1 MTRGRNLITTILLA
15 ATIIFMSSRACEAQ
29 EQSPSPRM
37 LLNLDLFTA
46 QPGGHQ
52 PGPAGDDNGSTLE
65 QLRALRS
72 MGYLSGDGPLPD
84 ADDPDEP
91 PDDPARG
98 RQPNE
103 GAQR

>member
-1 MTRGRNLITTILLA
+1 MTRGRNLITTILIA
-15 ATIIFMSSRACEAQ
+15 ATIIFMSSRASEAQ

-52 PGPAGDDNGSTLE
+52 PGPANDDTGSTLE

-72 MGYLSGDGPLPD
+72 MGYLSADGPLPD
-84 ADDPDEP
+84 ADDPDQ
-91 PDDPARG
+91 PAG
-98 RQPNE
+98 APSGAVPSND
-103 GAQR
+103 GAQQ